1 MGAVFTGTATVRI
14 AVALCAAAALSGC
27 VGGGAVL
34 PSAETTLEDLYRE
47 AYGGEPPV
55 AVSGPMDVRMQ
66 AFCERFSRTLRRG
79 GRLRGRVTLRVREC
93 LATAAAEGLLSG
105 YLEQRECEGLGCS
118 ERITVEERWPPPLHP
133 GWSGSAVSGLDAVFP
148 RLPNPDVLVYVYP
161 HVATPLGVGVPG
173 YVTAMPMFPRP
184 EYALPGERVSTV
196 PPAEWPA
203 WEADDVDVEPF
214 VASPRRN
221 PGARAV
227 PFDDAPVDGEA
238 GGASAGGVFVPE
250 VTALVGDAL
259 ERGAAMAE
267 AVSGLVGED
276 AADQVSETD
285 AAAPDQVPTP
295 GER

>member
-1 MGAVFTGTATVRI
+1 MGAVPAVTATVRV
-14 AVALCAAAALSGC
+14 AVALCLVAGLSGC

-34 PSAETTLEDLYRE
+34 PPAETTLEDLYRE
-47 AYGGEPPV
+47 AYRGEEPMG
-55 AVSGPMDVRMQ
+55 VSGPMDVRMQ

-79 GRLRGRVTLRVREC
+79 GRVTLRVREC

-105 YLEQRECEGLGCS
+105 YLEQRDCEGLGCS
-118 ERITVEERWPPPLHP
+118 ERIIVEERWPPPLHP

-203 WEADDVDVEPF
+203 WEADDVDAQPF
-214 VASPRRN
+214 VASPPRE

-227 PFDDAPVDGEA
+227 PFDDAPGGDGA
-238 GGASAGGVFVPE
+238 GAEPQGAVFVPE

-267 AVSGLVGED
+267 AVSGLVGGD
-276 AADQVSETD
+276 AADGASEEQ
-285 AAAPDQVPTP
+285 APAGDEVPAP
-295 GER
+295 AER